1 MNEKTVISPP
11 REEFMDMDEFYM
23 FSLGDNTEQ
32 LSGRLFNS
40 VEECCH
46 TMNNPYGRL
55 ILHVTIPVFSVFPE
69 TSRVTPV

>member
-11 REEFMDMDEFYM
+11 RGEFMDLDKFYM

-40 VEECCH
+40 VEVGMLPHYEQPLWMIYPSCH
-46 TMNNPYGRL
+46 NSS
-55 ILHVTIPVFSVFPE
+55 F
-69 TSRVTPV
+69 